1 METVVLRFLVQR
13 LLAGRLGELFRALS
27 AWGGRDDRAGEGA
40 GVTLWRSERA
50 ATAVEF
56 AMIALPMV
64 MLLIGIV
71 EIGMVF
77 MVATALESAT
87 DVAARQIRIGALQTQ
102 TTTATAATFKTVVCN
117 HMSWLSGPCASNLEV
132 DVRTF
137 TQFQVMALPNPVS
150 SGALL
155 PQNQL
160 QFSLGGP
167 GSIVLVR
174 TYYPWTLMAPML
186 DKMATQTT
194 NGQIVISATTTFRN
208 EPYPST
214 P

>member
-1 METVVLRFLVQR
+1 METVIIQSARRFIS
-13 LLAGRLGELFRALS
+13 AGRLGGF
-27 AWGGRDDRAGEGA
+27 
-40 GVTLWRSERA
+40 WRNQRA

-56 AMIALPMV
+56 AFIALPFL
-64 MLLIGIV
+64 MLLIAII
-71 EIGMVF
+71 EIGLVF

-87 DVAARQIRIGALQTQ
+87 DVAARQIRIGALQNQ
-102 TTTATAATFKTVVCN
+102 TTAETAAAFKTSICN
-117 HMSWLSGPCASNLEV
+117 NMIWMSGSCASNLEV

-137 TQFQVMALPNPVS
+137 TQFQSVALPNPVS

-174 TYYPWTLMAPML
+174 AYFPWTLMAPML
-186 DKMATQTT
+186 DKMATQTS
-194 NGQIVISATTTFRN
+194 NGQIIITSTTTFRN
-208 EPYPST
+208 EPYPSN

>member
-1 METVVLRFLVQR
+1 METVVIQSACRYLW
-13 LLAGRLGELFRALS
+13 AGRLG
-27 AWGGRDDRAGEGA
+27 G
-40 GVTLWRSERA
+40 LWRARAAPFWGNERA
-50 ATAVEF
+50 ATAVELAF
-56 AMIALPMV
+56 IALPFF

-71 EIGMVF
+71 EVGMLF

-87 DVAARQIRIGALQTQ
+87 DVAARQIRIGTLQNQ
-102 TTTATAATFKTVVCN
+102 TTAATAAAFKTSVCN
-117 HMSWLSGPCASNLEV
+117 NMVWFASTCTANLEV

-137 TQFQVMALPNPVS
+137 TQFQSVALPNPVS

-155 PQNQL
+155 PQAQL

-174 TYYPWTLMAPML
+174 AYLPWTLMAPML
-186 DKMATQTT
+186 DQMATQTS
-194 NGQIVISATTTFRN
+194 NGQVIVTATTTFRN
-208 EPYPST
+208 EPYPVT

>member
-1 METVVLRFLVQR
+1 MEAVMLLVVCRHLRM
-13 LLAGRLGELFRALS
+13 GRLAARF
-27 AWGGRDDRAGEGA
+27 
-40 GVTLWRSERA
+40 WRNDQA

-56 AMIALPMV
+56 ALIALPFV

-87 DVAARQIRIGALQTQ
+87 DVAARQIRIGALQTG
-102 TTTATAATFKTVVCN
+102 TTTATAATFKTAVCN
-117 HMSWLSGPCASNLEV
+117 HMSWLAGPCASKLEV

-137 TQFQVMALPNPVS
+137 TQFQTVALPNPVS
-150 SGALL
+150 SGSLL
-155 PQNQL
+155 AQNQL
-160 QFSLGGP
+160 TFSLGGP

-174 TYYPWTLMAPML
+174 TYYPWTLMAPLL
-186 DKMATQTT
+186 DKMATQTS
-194 NGQIVISATTTFRN
+194 NGQIIISATTTFRN
-208 EPYPST
+208 EPYPSS

>member
-1 METVVLRFLVQR
+1 METVIIQSAWRYLS
-13 LLAGRLGELFRALS
+13 AGRLGR
-27 AWGGRDDRAGEGA
+27 
-40 GVTLWRSERA
+40 LWRNRRA

-56 AMIALPMV
+56 ALIALPFV

-77 MVATALESAT
+77 MVASALESAT
-87 DVAARQIRIGALQTQ
+87 DVAARQIRIGAMQSQ
-102 TTTATAATFKTVVCN
+102 TTAPTAATFKTAVCGQ
-117 HMSWLSGPCASNLEV
+117 MVWLAGVCTSNLEV

-137 TQFQVMALPNPVS
+137 TQFQSIALPNPVS
-150 SGALL
+150 GGALL
-155 PQNQL
+155 AQPQL

-174 TYYPWTLMAPML
+174 TYLPWTLIAPML
-186 DKMATQTT
+186 DKMATQTS
-194 NGQIVISATTTFRN
+194 NGQIIISATATFRN
-208 EPYPST
+208 EPYPSS

>member
-1 METVVLRFLVQR
+1 MER
-13 LLAGRLGELFRALS
+13 LIIQSARRLPWAGRR
-27 AWGGRDDRAGEGA
+27 GGFWRD
-40 GVTLWRSERA
+40 ERA

-56 AMIALPMV
+56 GLIALPFI
-64 MLLIGIV
+64 MLLIAII
-71 EIGMVF
+71 EIGLVF

-87 DVAARQIRIGALQTQ
+87 DVAARQIRIGALQSQ
-102 TTTATAATFKTVVCN
+102 TTTATAAAFKTSICN
-117 HMSWLSGPCASNLEV
+117 NMVWLSGSCAANLEV

-137 TQFQVMALPNPVS
+137 TQFQSVSLPSPIS

-174 TYYPWTLMAPML
+174 AYFPWTLMAPML
-186 DKMATQTT
+186 DKMATQTS
-194 NGQIVISATTTFRN
+194 NGQIIITATTTFRN
-208 EPYPST
+208 EPYPSS

>member
-1 METVVLRFLVQR
+1 METVVIPS
-13 LLAGRLGELFRALS
+13 AGRPSS
-27 AWGGRDDRAGEGA
+27 ARRLARFWRD
-40 GVTLWRSERA
+40 ERA

-56 AMIALPMV
+56 GLIALPFI
-64 MLLIGIV
+64 MLLIAII
-71 EIGMVF
+71 EIGLVF

-102 TTTATAATFKTVVCN
+102 TTAATAAAFKTSICN
-117 HMSWLSGPCASNLEV
+117 NMVWLSGSCASNLEV

-137 TQFQVMALPNPVS
+137 TQFQNVALPNPIS
-150 SGALL
+150 SGSLL

-174 TYYPWTLMAPML
+174 TYMPWTLMAPVL
-186 DKMATQTT
+186 DKMATQTSS
-194 NGQIVISATTTFRN
+194 GQIIINATTAFRN
-208 EPYPST
+208 EPYPSS

>member
-1 METVVLRFLVQR
+1 MRAAIIQSLYR
-13 LLAGRLGELFRALS
+13 LL
-27 AWGGRDDRAGEGA
+27 GA
-40 GVTLWRSERA
+40 GSPGGPWRVAAQFWRNKRA

-56 AMIALPMV
+56 ALIAMPFV

-71 EIGMVF
+71 EVALVF

-87 DVAARQIRIGALQTQ
+87 DVAARQIRIGTLQSQSTA
-102 TTTATAATFKTVVCN
+102 ATAASFKTTVCN
-117 HMSWLSGPCASNLEV
+117 NMVWLSSTCASNLEV

-137 TQFQVMALPNPVS
+137 TQFQSVALPNPIS

-155 PQNQL
+155 PQSQL

-174 TYYPWTLMAPML
+174 TYLPWPLIAPLLIEMA
-186 DKMATQTT
+186 AQTSG
-194 NGQIVISATTTFRN
+194 GQIIVTSTTTFRN

>member
-1 METVVLRFLVQR
+1 MILQCVCRYLW
-13 LLAGRLGELFRALS
+13 AGRLGGACRS
-27 AWGGRDDRAGEGA
+27 AAAGAWRDA
-40 GVTLWRSERA
+40 RA

-56 AMIALPMV
+56 ALIALPFV

-87 DVAARQIRIGALQTQ
+87 DVAARQIRVGTLQ
-102 TTTATAATFKTVVCN
+102 TAATAPTAAAFKTSVCN
-117 HMSWLSGPCASNLEV
+117 NMVWMSGACTANLEV

-137 TQFQVMALPNPVS
+137 TQFQGVSLPNPVS

-174 TYYPWTLMAPML
+174 TYMPWTLMAPVL
-186 DKMATQTT
+186 DKMATQTSS
-194 NGQIVISATTTFRN
+194 GQIIINATTAFRN
-208 EPYPST
+208 EPYPSS